1 MPKVSEA
8 HLEQRRQQ
16 ILDAAIT
23 CFARNGFQRTTMADI
38 AAEAGVSDTL
48 AYRYFEGKS
57 DILETAVRRRGGL
70 TVDDVLSSEDGVED
84 LRVLVDML
92 VSANI
97 RRFDDPQ
104 SMNATMQLR
113 FTSWA
118 EALHDDDIR
127 AEVLNRWKHHCDL
140 AETFI
145 RRAQERG
152 QISAAL
158 DARAMARVMI
168 AIHDGLNLQ
177 AALDPDVDLEA
188 CREVSMAMT
197 FGHTAAVTPTGPG
210 PAD

>member
-1 MPKVSEA
+1 
-8 HLEQRRQQ
+8 
-16 ILDAAIT
+16 
-23 CFARNGFQRTTMADI
+23 MADI

-57 DILETAVRRRGGL
+57 DILETAVRRQGGL

-104 SMNATMQLR
+104 TMNATMQLR

-127 AEVLNRWKHHCDL
+127 AEVLKRWQHHCDL

-145 RRAQERG
+145 GRAQERG
-152 QISAAL
+152 QISATL
-158 DARAMARVMI
+158 DPRAMARVMI

-197 FGHTAAVTPTGPG
+197 FGYTDSIAPAGPG
-210 PAD
+210 NAGG

>member
-8 HLEQRRQQ
+8 HLEQRREQ

-92 VSANI
+92 VSANV
-97 RRFDDPQ
+97 RRFDDPRG
-104 SMNATMQLR
+104 MKADMQLR

-127 AEVLNRWKHHCDL
+127 AEVLNRWQHHVDL
-140 AETFI
+140 AESFI

-152 QISAAL
+152 QINPAL
-158 DARAMARVMI
+158 DPRAMARVMI

-177 AALDPDVDLEA
+177 AVLDPEVDLEA

-197 FGHTAAVTPTGPG
+197 FGHTGGIDKTEPDHP
-210 PAD
+210 D